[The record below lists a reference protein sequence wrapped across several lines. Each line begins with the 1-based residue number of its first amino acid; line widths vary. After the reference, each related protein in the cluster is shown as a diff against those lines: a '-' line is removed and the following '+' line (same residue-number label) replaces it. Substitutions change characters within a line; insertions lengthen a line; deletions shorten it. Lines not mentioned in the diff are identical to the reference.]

1 MPDSLNRVNKRQI
14 VLIMALMLLVLAAC
28 ARISGPQG
36 GSAVVFEGNSLYVGT
51 RDGTVVVLRPEDGE
65 FLRVFDTGSE
75 EDERAIYGEP
85 TIVGG
90 KLYVGTYEG
99 LLYVFSTADVGN
111 TNIGP
116 LDTVTVSLDE
126 PIIASPVVDGNLLL
140 VSSSDGFVYA
150 FELNEDKTV
159 QNEPLWKLKTENR
172 VWSTPVVVDGIVYVG
187 SQDGDVYAADIN
199 AEADASGVI
208 EPLWKFQTDGA
219 VTATPLVLDGRV
231 YIGSFD
237 KKFYS
242 IDAKNG
248 DEANAVSFSEA
259 DNWYWGEAIASG
271 NIIYVPSL
279 DGTLYALSRETLRLV
294 WPPVKTDGPIVG
306 SPVIV
311 GNWIAVGSEDGY
323 VWIAS
328 KADGEV
334 VFRCNVDDK
343 IRTSLV
349 ERDGV
354 IFFGVDD
361 QSIRALTIGDNGRPN
376 AKWAY
381 YTNRGTT
388 QDWVCVGS
396 KSPP

>member
-51 RDGTVVVLRPEDGE
+51 REGTVVVLRPEDGV
-65 FLRVFDTGSE
+65 FLRVFNTFG
-75 EDERAIYGEP
+75 EDDDRAIYGEP

-90 KLYVGTYEG
+90 KLYVASYEG
-99 LLYVFSTADVGN
+99 LLYVFSTSDVGD
-111 TNIGP
+111 TTIEP

-126 PIIASPVVDGNLLL
+126 PIIASPVVEGNLLL

-150 FELNEDKTV
+150 FELNDDKTV
-159 QNEPLWKLKTENR
+159 RNEPLWKLKTDNR
-172 VWSTPVVVDGIVYVG
+172 VWSTPVVVDGIVYVS

-199 AEADASGVI
+199 AEADSSGII

-237 KKFYS
+237 RNFYS

-248 DEANAVSFSEA
+248 DRGNVEPFSEA
-259 DNWYWGEAIASG
+259 DNWYWGKAIANG

-279 DGTLYALSRETLRLV
+279 DGTLYALNRETLKLI
-294 WPPVKTDGPIVG
+294 WPIKTDGAIVG

-323 VWIAS
+323 IWVAN

-334 VFRCNVDDK
+334 VFRCNVDDE

-349 ERDGV
+349 EHDGV

-361 QSIRALTIGDNGRPN
+361 QSIRALTISDNGRPN

-381 YTNRGTT
+381 STDKGTT
-388 QDWVCVGS
+388 EDWVCLGS